1 LRTIISHKNMEELI
15 TILQVFGDKLP
26 VFKTALIDRWCLND
40 NMFNSIDK
48 LRTFMEIRA
57 EIKAKDENY
66 QTNIDRI

>member
-1 LRTIISHKNMEELI
+1 LRTIISHKSMEELI

-26 VFKTALIDRWCLND
+26 VFKDALIDRWCLYD

-48 LRTFMEIRA
+48 LRTFMDIRA
-57 EIKAKDENY
+57 EIKSKDENY